1 MSATENSTWYL
12 YTVKGR
18 EGPLPY
24 SVIQE
29 MAINGTLRPQDLAWC
44 PGMSEWK
51 EVIAI
56 PSLQTLFQPV
66 KPLDAMANGPFG
78 TTTLNMAKPVELE
91 TQSSPAK
98 TTVAMQVSSQVQE
111 PLTQEP
117 LAPASSRFPAVF
129 AFSVALA
136 IAMGAITYAGF
147 PLLVRWMTP
156 FPEIPE
162 LGENTYFRLRN
173 AAKAN
178 LRKAGPKMEMALA
191 LRTDGRTSFYIATNL
206 PEGAPFDLRII
217 PLAETLVG
225 DPVHVSPIHA
235 STHEHLAKATLEKIP
250 PGYYLVQIE
259 SEQDKTLHFERKLF
273 LGGAPDLTYETH
285 LKDFMAV
292 RRGIAKAELD
302 RLRDILSK
310 VEVLTNTDN
319 QAALSLSEIKI
330 VRAKSQAWDIYQ
342 STWARGFKDIRDL
355 LAKPSRFS
363 GKIHHGMEELAA
375 PLQKLHDKHH
385 ELVAAVVTAAS
396 RQLSPGTVTTARV
409 LAESQALSSDI
420 AAKIK
425 MLKELVNER
434 DKHFENTSEA
444 ITEEP

>member
-12 YTVKGR
+12 YTAKGR

-24 SVIQE
+24 SAIQE
-29 MAINGTLRPQDLAWC
+29 MAKNGALRPQDLAWC

-51 EVIAI
+51 EVIEI
-56 PSLQTLFQPV
+56 PSLQALFQPV
-66 KPLDAMANGPFG
+66 KPLDAMANEPFG

-98 TTVAMQVSSQVQE
+98 TIMAMQASPQIQETVAQE
-111 PLTQEP
+111 AW
-117 LAPASSRFPAVF
+117 APASRRVPSVI

-136 IAMGAITYAGF
+136 IALGAITYVGF
-147 PLLVRWMTP
+147 PLLMRWMTP

-162 LGENTYFRLRN
+162 LSQNTYLLLRN
-173 AAKAN
+173 AAKAS
-178 LRKAGPKMEMALA
+178 LKKVGPKMEMAPA
-191 LRTDGRTSFYIATNL
+191 LQSDGRTSFYIATNL
-206 PEGAPFDLRII
+206 PDSAPFDLRII

-225 DPVHVSPIHA
+225 DPVHVSPIQA

-259 SEQDKTLHFERKLF
+259 SVQDKSLHFEQKLF
-273 LGGAPDLTYETH
+273 LGGTPDLTYQTH

-310 VEVLTNTDN
+310 MDALLNADN
-319 QAALSLSEIKI
+319 QAALSLSELKI

-342 STWARGFKDIRDL
+342 STWARCFKDIQDL

-363 GKIHHGMEELAA
+363 GKIHHGMEELAT

-385 ELVAAVVTAAS
+385 ELVATVVTAAS
-396 RQLSPGTVTTARV
+396 RQLSPGSVTTARV

-425 MLKELVNER
+425 TLKALVDER
-434 DKHFENTSEA
+434 DKRFENVSEA